1 MLTTRTMRD
10 DDDDD
15 DDIQGRLL
23 FPQESC
29 PVAIVISIV
38 VLGRIKSLPIG
49 KESRAIQTKKKNNK

>member
-1 MLTTRTMRD
+1 MR

-38 VLGRIKSLPIG
+38 VLGRIKSLPKG